1 VRLTPLIPPKS
12 GTLNIETGNLMN
24 LIKIFL
30 LALFLVMPLMNATVQ
45 STNVQPARLK
55 ILIVHG
61 PNLNLL
67 GRREPNIYGVTTLPQ
82 INEQLQKLATELNVE
97 LIIVQSNHE
106 GVIIDTFHKYIDD
119 VAGAVINPAGFS
131 FHNVGLHDA
140 IKAMPFPTIE
150 THISNLGTRDAV
162 HQGSIITPAVRGSI
176 MGLGW
181 HSYTAGLRAL
191 VEIVREEKAAK
202 EGKK

>member
-1 VRLTPLIPPKS
+1 MLLRKFKLTYLIPV
-12 GTLNIETGNLMN
+12 IAV
-24 LIKIFL
+24 L
-30 LALFLVMPLMNATVQ
+30 LCLPLTSQ
-45 STNVQPARLK
+45 SMQQQPARLK
-55 ILIVHG
+55 ILVVHG